1 VSPSSSAPATTESPA
16 LIKAIPA
23 RHPWRWVG
31 AAVILACAATF
42 ANTLINNKAFQWS
55 FMWGHIFDP
64 PILEGA
70 RTTILITILAMV
82 LGVVL
87 GVVVAV
93 MRLSSNPVLAGT
105 AWVYTW
111 FFRAVPRLV
120 LLFTVGNLG
129 VLSKTIDLGLPLDWL
144 WEDLFGID
152 ITFTFVQLDSNT
164 LVRGFMAGLIGL
176 ALSEAAYMAEIVRA
190 GILSVDTGQAEA
202 AQALGMSR
210 GLTLRRI
217 VLPQALRV
225 IVPPTGNEAIAML
238 KDTSLLIAIP
248 VTTELFFQ
256 ISAVGS
262 RTFQI
267 FPMFVAACLWYLAMA
282 SLLMVGQYFLERRFS
297 RGYTGATPA
306 VRVPA
311 GGEGGA

>member
-1 VSPSSSAPATTESPA
+1 VTDQTTAPAAAGSPA
-16 LIKAIPA
+16 LIKAVPA
-23 RHPWRWVG
+23 RHPWRWLVAG
-31 AAVILACAATF
+31 LILAVAATF
-42 ANTLINNKAFQWS
+42 LNTLINNKAFQWS
-55 FMWGHIFDP
+55 FMWQHMFSR

-70 RTTILITILAMV
+70 RTTIVITVLAM
-82 LGVVL
+82 LFGVVL
-87 GVVVAV
+87 GVLVAV
-93 MRLSSNPVLAGT
+93 LRLSQNPVLAGT

-129 VLSKTIDLGLPLDWL
+129 VLSRTIDLGLPLDWL
-144 WEDLFGID
+144 WNDIFGIHL
-152 ITFTFVQLDSNT
+152 TYAFVHLDSNT
-164 LVRGFMAGLIGL
+164 LVRGFLAGLIGL
-176 ALSEAAYMAEIVRA
+176 ALSEGAYMAEIVRA

-225 IVPPTGNEAIAML
+225 IVPPTGNETIAML

-248 VTTELFFQ
+248 VTTELVFQ
-256 ISAVGS
+256 LSAVGA

-267 FPMFVAACLWYLAMA
+267 FPMYVAACLWYLAMA
-282 SLLMVGQYFLERRFS
+282 SVLMVGQYFLERRFA
-297 RGYTGATPA
+297 RGYAGMKRT

-311 GGEGGA
+311 GVVGGV